1 DNVIINMVADAV
13 KSVRI
18 VDLGSACETT
28 DLMDVARQAEFV
40 REAKQLGTHGYYAPE
55 ILRNN
60 AVNSAKTDIYSFGV
74 ILAELMSEYNF
85 QALVIKALAE
95 RGPGAEITH
104 EDVVAMMPDIF
115 KNGERPLPASLDLKD
130 DRIEHIKYQ
139 SEKLQV
145 QCWNK

>member
-1 DNVIINMVADAV
+1 
-13 KSVRI
+13 
-18 VDLGSACETT
+18 
-28 DLMDVARQAEFV
+28 
-40 REAKQLGTHGYYAPE
+40 
-55 ILRNN
+55 
-60 AVNSAKTDIYSFGV
+60 DIYSFGV

-145 QCWNK
+145 QCWNKLLKIVAVCTEGDPLKRAKNLN